1 MALQII
7 QSIAYANLNDVVSF
21 YPFPKG
27 SVNIEVTDWKPMF
40 MHPASGDLDTST
52 RTDGSGTTYNSTIS
66 ARLKNDIQLPDA
78 VILLITLCSG
88 KQVVLGSP
96 DIPVRANKNMTLSLS
111 TLSISYSCFNQPLEL
126 I

>member
-7 QSIAYANLNDVVSF
+7 QSIAYANLNDVISF
-21 YPFPKG
+21 YSFPTDK
-27 SVNIEVTDWKPMF
+27 VNIEVTEWHLFP

-52 RTDGSGTTYNSTIS
+52 RTDGPGTTYNSTIS
-66 ARLKNDIQLPDA
+66 ARLKNDIPLPDA

-96 DIPVRANKNMTLSLS
+96 DIPVRANKNISLSLT
-111 TLSISYSCFNQPLEL
+111 TLSISYSSFNQPLEV